1 MLLLILIGI
10 ELMLANQS
18 IFSLLSLLS
27 LKANIKI
34 SLEICV
40 NAELTPLEYSTVKIP
55 QIIIK
60 VSFDQQ

>member
-1 MLLLILIGI
+1 
-10 ELMLANQS
+10 MLANQS